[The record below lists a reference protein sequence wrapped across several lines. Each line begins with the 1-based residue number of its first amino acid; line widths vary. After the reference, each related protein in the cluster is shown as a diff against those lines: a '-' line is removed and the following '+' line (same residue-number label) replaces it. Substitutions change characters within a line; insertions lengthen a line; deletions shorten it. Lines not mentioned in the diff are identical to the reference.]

1 MSAMAERRAFRGESL
16 EDALR
21 QVREELG
28 PDAIVVRQRE
38 GVIGGV
44 GGFFGRRCVELEVE
58 TEGRPPDAVSQSG
71 SLSAGSREPL
81 ASSDVWAEDSWAE
94 PMPTTPRPM
103 PARAAIDLYD
113 SDEAPARRLPAPAA
127 LAAAPPLT
135 APAPAVA
142 EPVAEP
148 AAVVR
153 WPMPDAA
160 TAPFSTPLDRYLS
173 ESEQRE
179 SATEELDAVVE
190 PEPESPLVRTLYEQ
204 ASPFANELAQA
215 FVRTELDTL
224 PVARPEPAV
233 VSESPAVLADSLPER
248 AVASESLVVA
258 VPEPEQLPVLAE
270 AIRVVAE
277 PRPAPVF
284 DPVGMER
291 RLVTAGLD
299 ERLARDVVSEAESE
313 LRLFDPTEPFDRQVQ
328 SALARRIRVTRAGRR
343 KARRV
348 IALVGPAG
356 SGKTLTAA
364 RLCYAYGSAGDRS
377 VAALSLEP
385 VREAFALAQHTKGL
399 DIDLAVAADSTS
411 LQLELRRLAPA
422 SLLVVDTPPVDPHDE
437 DRLGFL
443 ALLLDLVGA
452 DETHLL
458 MPASLGAD
466 AVRMLLDKVSPAL
479 GVDRLLL
486 THCDGPGRPS
496 VAVAAAIRTKLP
508 ISFTAT
514 GQTWGLRPADAY
526 ELAGTVLR

>member
-28 PDAIVVRQRE
+28 PEAIVVRQRE

-58 TEGRPPDAVSQSG
+58 AQPLPAAASANGDTP
-71 SLSAGSREPL
+71 SAGPRERL
-81 ASSDVWAEDSWAE
+81 ADSDVWAEDSWAE
-94 PMPTTPRPM
+94 PMPTTPRAL
-103 PARAAIDLYD
+103 PARVAIDLYD
-113 SDEAPARRLPAPAA
+113 SDETPSRRLPAPAA
-127 LAAAPPLT
+127 LAAAP
-135 APAPAVA
+135 APAPAAVVA
-142 EPVAEP
+142 DPAPVEADI
-148 AAVVR
+148 VR

-160 TAPFSTPLDRYLS
+160 ATSFSTPLDRYLS

-179 SATEELDAVVE
+179 SATEEMNAVVE
-190 PEPESPLVRTLYEQ
+190 PETESPLVRALYEQ
-204 ASPFANELAQA
+204 ASPFADELAQA

-224 PVARPEPAV
+224 PVAPPEQVV
-233 VSESPAVLADSLPER
+233 VSESLAVVAESLPELAVVPESV
-248 AVASESLVVA
+248 AVAVVEA
-258 VPEPEQLPVLAE
+258 RPVLAE
-270 AIRVVAE
+270 VIRVVAE

-299 ERLARDVVSEAESE
+299 MRLARDVVAEAASE

-328 SALARRIRVTRAGRR
+328 SALARRIRVAHASRR

-348 IALVGPAG
+348 IALIGPEG

-399 DIDLAVAADSTS
+399 DIDLAVAADCTA

-422 SLLVVDTPPVDPHDE
+422 NLLIVDTPPVDPHNE

-466 AVRMLLDKVSPAL
+466 DIRMLLDKVSPAL

-496 VAVAAAIRTKLP
+496 LAVAAAIRSKLP